1 MALYDIIYNFIIS
14 LMGNA
19 MDFAST
25 EILMRY
31 IAIGLTLSLFFGLI
45 YLLCLF
51 FKILIKAFRG

>member
-14 LMGNA
+14 LMGDA
-19 MDFAST
+19 MAYEST
-25 EILMRY
+25 AILMRY
-31 IAIGLTLSLFFGLI
+31 TAIGLTLTLFFGLI